1 MNLSSLYYLNILFNI
16 NIDNWNIF
24 SFWDDIPSSNIFK
37 DSETERVFIFSKS
50 FSAASLIYLF
60 GDIKFSKNWI
70 DDDSIF

>member
-1 MNLSSLYYLNILFNI
+1 M
-16 NIDNWNIF
+16 F

-37 DSETERVFIFSKS
+37 DSEAGRVFIFSKS

-70 DDDSIF
+70 DDDCIF